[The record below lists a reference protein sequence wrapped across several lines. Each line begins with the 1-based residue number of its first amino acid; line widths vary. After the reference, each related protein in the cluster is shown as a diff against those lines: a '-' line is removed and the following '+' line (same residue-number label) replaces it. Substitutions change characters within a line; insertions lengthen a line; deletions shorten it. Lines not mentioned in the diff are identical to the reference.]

1 MKEKLIYYKNKITDS
16 SSWGKTSSKTK
27 WVLASSFFV
36 TFLLIFMLVFFNSR
50 SNFVALYSNL
60 SPSEAGEI
68 KTAIEEKGIPVQI
81 STDGKTLSVP
91 NEELANLK
99 VGLAAEGIPKN
110 GNVDYSIF
118 SENMGL
124 GMTDRHFDVVE
135 RDAMQ
140 NELAYLISQ
149 IGGVAD
155 ANVMITLPKE
165 NIWITDKDQASTAS
179 VIVKSEPS
187 FQLDQKQINGLYYLI
202 SKSVPNLDVEQIV
215 IMDQSGQVF
224 EMQEEN
230 QVDTSLSLYQQQRE
244 IKKGIEQDIQRELQQ
259 MLGLLLGR
267 DKVVVSVMASVDFTK
282 EKREE
287 ELVEPVD
294 LETNQGIEISVERI
308 IESFSGEESTVDTT
322 TGTGEG
328 EIANY
333 PAEGGSG
340 NSASERTEERINRE
354 VNRIHRQIELSP
366 YVIDDITINVGVE
379 PPTPDNLASLTQQ
392 NINDISNLLKNT
404 VSTSL
409 SMNGTEVT
417 EMDLD
422 DRISVFATEFQGKP
436 DLAIEKPNDTL
447 LNINNIAMSTWI
459 LIAAGAALAI
469 IVLSIILYIRKKKR
483 DRLEEE
489 LSLNMYEQTPFQSLK
504 AEDEDINLSD
514 FNKTNPKR
522 KTIEKLA
529 QERPEDFAKLLRTW
543 MSED

>member
-1 MKEKLIYYKNKITDS
+1 MKEKLIYYKNKIIDS
-16 SSWGKTSSKTK
+16 NSWGKIPSKTK
-27 WVLASSFFV
+27 WILISSFFL
-36 TFLLIFMLVFFNSR
+36 TILLIFVLVFFSSR

-60 SPSEAGEI
+60 TPSEAGEI

-110 GNVDYSIF
+110 GNVNYSIF

-140 NELAYLISQ
+140 NELAYLIRQ
-149 IGGVAD
+149 ISGVTD

-165 NIWITDKDQASTAS
+165 NIWITDTDQAATAS

-202 SKSVPNLDVEQIV
+202 SKSVPNLHTEQIV
-215 IMDQSGQVF
+215 IMDQNGQVF

-230 QVDTSLSLYQQQRE
+230 QLDTSLSLYQQQRE

-294 LETNQGIEISVERI
+294 LENNQGIEISVERI
-308 IESFSGEESTVDTT
+308 IESFSGEGSTGDTG

-333 PAEGGSG
+333 PGEGESGS
-340 NSASERTEERINRE
+340 SDSERTEERINRE

-392 NINDISNLLKNT
+392 NINDISNLLKNA

-409 SMNGTEVT
+409 SMNGAEVT

-436 DLAIEKPNDTL
+436 DLDIEKPNDTL
-447 LNINNIAMSTWI
+447 LNINDLSINIWM

-469 IVLSIILYIRKKKR
+469 IVLSIILFIRKKKR

-489 LSLNMYEQTPFQSLK
+489 LSLNMYEQTPFPGL
-504 AEDEDINLSD
+504 EDEEEEIDLSD

-529 QERPEDFAKLLRTW
+529 KERPEDFAKLLRTW

>member
-1 MKEKLIYYKNKITDS
+1 
-16 SSWGKTSSKTK
+16 
-27 WVLASSFFV
+27 
-36 TFLLIFMLVFFNSR
+36 MLVFFNSKT
-50 SNFVALYSNL
+50 NFVALYSNL

-81 STDGKTLSVP
+81 STDGKVLSVP

-110 GNVDYSIF
+110 GNVNYSIF

-140 NELAYLISQ
+140 NELAYLIRQ
-149 IGGVAD
+149 IGGVTD

-165 NIWITDKDQASTAS
+165 NIWITDKDQGATAS
-179 VIVKSEPS
+179 VVVTSEPS
-187 FQLDQKQINGLYYLI
+187 FQLDQKQINGLYHLI
-202 SKSVPNLDVEQIV
+202 SKSIPNLQVEQIV
-215 IMDQSGQVF
+215 IMDQNGQVF
-224 EMQEEN
+224 EMAEEN
-230 QVDTSLSLYQQQRE
+230 QLDTSLSLYQQQRE

-287 ELVEPVD
+287 QLVEPVD
-294 LETNQGIEISVERI
+294 VENNEGIEISVERI
-308 IESFSGEESTVDTT
+308 MESFSGEGSTIDTT

-333 PAEGGSG
+333 PGEGESG
-340 NSASERTEERINRE
+340 NSESERTEERINRE

-392 NINDISNLLKNT
+392 NINDISNLLKNA

-409 SMNGTEVT
+409 SMNGTEIT
-417 EMDLD
+417 ELDLD

-436 DLAIEKPNDTL
+436 DLEIEKPNETI
-447 LNINNIAMSTWI
+447 LNINNIPTSTWI
-459 LIAAGAALAI
+459 MIAAGALLAI
-469 IVLSIILYIRKKKR
+469 IILSIILFIRKKKR

-489 LSLNMYEQTPFQSLK
+489 LSLNMFQQTPF
-504 AEDEDINLSD
+504 
-514 FNKTNPKR
+514 
-522 KTIEKLA
+522 
-529 QERPEDFAKLLRTW
+529 LR
-543 MSED
+543 SRRRGRRN

>member
-27 WVLASSFFV
+27 WILVSSFFL
-36 TFLLIFMLVFFNSR
+36 TFLLIFVLVFFGSK

-140 NELAYLISQ
+140 NELAYLIRQ

-202 SKSVPNLDVEQIV
+202 SKSVPNLHTEQIV
-215 IMDQSGQVF
+215 IMDQNGQVF

-294 LETNQGIEISVERI
+294 LENNEGIEISVERI
-308 IESFSGEESTVDTT
+308 IESFSGEGSTVNTT

-333 PAEGGSG
+333 PAEGESG

-392 NINDISNLLKNT
+392 NITDISNLLKNA

-409 SMNGTEVT
+409 SMNGTEVN
-417 EMDLD
+417 EFDLD

-436 DLAIEKPNDTL
+436 DLDIEKPNDTL

-483 DRLEEE
+483 DRLEDE
-489 LSLNMYEQTPFQSLK
+489 LGLNMYEQTPFQGL
-504 AEDEDINLSD
+504 EDEEEEIDLSD

-529 QERPEDFAKLLRTW
+529 KERPEDFAKLLRTW